1 MDLDAEAY
9 ALYWITKCA
18 TLALPLAQNVGQVGQ
33 LKTFR
38 SGSMKIEQ
46 ALMIQI
52 ELNLKTLP
60 ESSPPTSFRLRR
72 SLTLWDLILYG
83 IIVIQPTAPM
93 PAYGVFTNAGQGHVV
108 TSILIA
114 MIAMVFTAMSYG
126 RMARVYPSAG
136 SAYTY
141 VGREL
146 HPSLGYVTGWSM
158 TMDYILNPLICTVW
172 SAKAMADLLSGTR
185 YQIPYPGLLWP
196 IFFAVLFT
204 VLNLR
209 GIKSSARTNQILCAI
224 MGAVILVFFWCTI
237 RYIFHLPQF
246 PEAYFLRPFYD
257 PRTFTING
265 VFHGTSVAVLTYIGF
280 DGISTL
286 SEEVENPRR
295 NIFLATV
302 LVCVLT
308 GFLAAAEVYGAQLLS
323 PQYFFPA
330 GEVENAFSHVAAIA
344 GGALLA
350 KMISLTLLIATIG
363 SGMGSQL
370 GAARLLY
377 GMGRSNAIPK
387 GFFGAIHPRT
397 QIPANNIVFVGIIAL
412 IGAFLISYDNGA
424 ELLNF
429 GALIAFM
436 GVNLASLTHYCVRG
450 HDRSP
455 GQLIPPVLG
464 FLICLFIWIHL
475 SKLALIAGSVWMVAG
490 IVYGAVKT
498 RGFQSK
504 LVNFDLPADEV

>member
-1 MDLDAEAY
+1 METTSAV
-9 ALYWITKCA
+9 
-18 TLALPLAQNVGQVGQ
+18 PV
-33 LKTFR
+33 
-38 SGSMKIEQ
+38 
-46 ALMIQI
+46 
-52 ELNLKTLP
+52 
-60 ESSPPTSFRLRR
+60 SSAPRLRR
-72 SLTLWDLILYG
+72 TLTLWDLILYG

-93 PAYGVFTNAGQGHVV
+93 PAYGVFSNAGQGHVV

-146 HPSLGYVTGWSM
+146 HTSLGYVTGWSM
-158 TMDYILNPLICTVW
+158 TMDYMVNPLICTIW
-172 SAKAMADLLSGTR
+172 CAKAMADLLSGTR
-185 YQIPYPGLLWP
+185 FQVPYPGLIWP
-196 IFFAVLFT
+196 VFFAAMFT

-209 GIKSSARTNQILCAI
+209 GVKTSARINAILCAI
-224 MGAVILVFFWCTI
+224 MGAVILAFFWYTI

-246 PEAYFLRPFYD
+246 PEAYFLRPFYN
-257 PRTFTING
+257 PQTFTINR

-286 SEEVENPRR
+286 SEEVDNPKR

-302 LVCVLT
+302 MVCLIT
-308 GFLAAAEVYGAQLLS
+308 GLLASAEVYGAQLLS
-323 PQYFFPA
+323 FHRFGTDFGVFSQF
-330 GEVENAFSHVAAIA
+330 GDENVFSHVAGIA
-344 GGALLA
+344 GGVIMTKL
-350 KMISLTLLIATIG
+350 ISATLLIATIG

-377 GMGRSNAIPK
+377 GMGRSAAIPK
-387 GFFGAIHPRT
+387 KFFGAIHPRT
-397 QIPANNIVFVGIIAL
+397 RIPANNVLFVGVVAL

-436 GVNLASLTHYCVRG
+436 GVNLAALTHYYIRG
-450 HDRSP
+450 ADRTLW
-455 GQLIPPVLG
+455 QLIPPALG
-464 FLICLFIWIHL
+464 FVICLFIWLHL
-475 SKLALIAGSVWMVAG
+475 SKLAMIVGSIWMITGIA
-490 IVYGAVKT
+490 YGAWKT
-498 RGFQSK
+498 KGFQSD
-504 LVNFDLPADEV
+504 LVNFDVPPEED

>member
-1 MDLDAEAY
+1 M
-9 ALYWITKCA
+9 
-18 TLALPLAQNVGQVGQ
+18 
-33 LKTFR
+33 
-38 SGSMKIEQ
+38 
-46 ALMIQI
+46 
-52 ELNLKTLP
+52 
-60 ESSPPTSFRLRR
+60 
-72 SLTLWDLILYG
+72 YG

-93 PAYGVFTNAGQGHVV
+93 PAYGVFSNAGQGHVV

-114 MIAMVFTAMSYG
+114 MVAMVFTAMSYG

-158 TMDYILNPLICTVW
+158 TMDYILNPLICTIW
-172 SAKAMADLLSGTR
+172 CAKAMADLLTGTSL
-185 YQIPYPGLLWP
+185 QIPYPGLLWP
-196 IFFAVLFT
+196 LFFAGLFT
-204 VLNLR
+204 ALNLR
-209 GIKSSARTNQILCAI
+209 GVKTSARINNTLCAI
-224 MGAVILVFFWCTI
+224 MGAVIVAFFWYTI
-237 RYIFHLPQF
+237 RYIFHLPQY
-246 PEAYFLRPFYD
+246 PEAFFLRPFYN
-257 PRTFTING
+257 PQTFTVNR

-286 SEEVENPRR
+286 SEEVENPKK

-302 LVCVLT
+302 LVCVIT

-323 PQYFFPA
+323 FHRFGTDFGVFSQF
-330 GEVENAFSHVAAIA
+330 GDENVFSHVAGIA
-344 GGALLA
+344 GGVL
-350 KMISLTLLIATIG
+350 MTRVISLTLLIATTG

-387 GFFGAIHPRT
+387 KFFGAIHPKT
-397 QIPANNIVFVGIIAL
+397 HIPANNVMFVGAIAL
-412 IGAFLISYDNGA
+412 VGAFLITYDNGA

-436 GVNLASLTHYCVRG
+436 GVNLASLTHYYIRG
-450 HDRSP
+450 ADRALW
-455 GQLIPPVLG
+455 QLIPPVLG

-475 SKLALIAGSVWMVAG
+475 SHLALIVGSIWMVCG
-490 IVYGAVKT
+490 IAYGAVKT
-498 RGFQSK
+498 RGFRGD
-504 LVNFDLPADEV
+504 LVNFDLPPDE

>member
-1 MDLDAEAY
+1 ME
-9 ALYWITKCA
+9 T
-18 TLALPLAQNVGQVGQ
+18 T
-33 LKTFR
+33 
-38 SGSMKIEQ
+38 
-46 ALMIQI
+46 
-52 ELNLKTLP
+52 
-60 ESSPPTSFRLRR
+60 TSASTAPRLRR

-93 PAYGVFTNAGQGHVV
+93 PAYGVFSNAGQGHVV

-141 VGREL
+141 VGRVL

-158 TMDYILNPLICTVW
+158 TMDYILNPLICTIW

-204 VLNLR
+204 ALNLR
-209 GIKSSARTNQILCAI
+209 GVQTSARINQTLFAA
-224 MGAVILVFFWCTI
+224 MGAVILAFFWYTV
-237 RYIFHLPQF
+237 RYIFHLPQY
-246 PEAYFLRPFYD
+246 PEAYFLRPFYN
-257 PRTFTING
+257 PETFTVNR

-286 SEEVENPRR
+286 SEEVDNPRR

-302 LVCVLT
+302 LVCVIT

-323 PQYFFPA
+323 PQYFGRDF
-330 GEVENAFSHVAAIA
+330 GVFSEFGDENVFSHVAGIA
-344 GGALLA
+344 GGVLMTKL
-350 KMISLTLLIATIG
+350 ISLTLLIATVG

-377 GMGRSNAIPK
+377 GMGRSGAIPK
-387 GFFGAIHPRT
+387 KFFGAIHPKTR
-397 QIPANNIVFVGIIAL
+397 IPANNVLVVGAIAL
-412 IGAFLISYDNGA
+412 VGAFLITYDNGA

-436 GVNLASLTHYCVRG
+436 GVNLAALTHYYIRG
-450 HDRSP
+450 QDRTL

-464 FLICLFIWIHL
+464 FIICFFIWIHL
-475 SKLALIAGSVWMVAG
+475 SKLAMVVGSIWMIAGIA
-490 IVYGAVKT
+490 YGAWKT
-498 RGFQSK
+498 KGFQSD
-504 LVNFDLPADEV
+504 LVNFDVPADE

>member
-1 MDLDAEAY
+1 M
-9 ALYWITKCA
+9 A
-18 TLALPLAQNVGQVGQ
+18 TTSTG
-33 LKTFR
+33 T
-38 SGSMKIEQ
+38 
-46 ALMIQI
+46 
-52 ELNLKTLP
+52 T
-60 ESSPPTSFRLRR
+60 SSPALRLRR

-93 PAYGVFTNAGQGHVV
+93 PAYGVFSNAGGGHVV

-114 MIAMVFTAMSYG
+114 MVAMVFTAMSYG

-158 TMDYILNPLICTVW
+158 TMDYILNPLICTIW
-172 SAKAMADLLSGTR
+172 SAKAMADLLNGTR

-204 VLNLR
+204 LLNLR
-209 GIKSSARTNQILCAI
+209 GVQTSARINQILCAI
-224 MGAVILVFFWCTI
+224 MGAVILAYFWYTI

-246 PEAYFLRPFYD
+246 PEAYFLRPFYN
-257 PRTFTING
+257 PETFTVSR

-286 SEEVENPRR
+286 SEEVENPKR

-302 LVCVLT
+302 LVCVIT

-323 PQYFFPA
+323 SQYMFSA
-330 GEVENAFSHVAAIA
+330 AEVENAFSHVAAIA
-344 GGALLA
+344 GGPLLT
-350 KMISLTLLIATIG
+350 KVISLTLLVATIG

-377 GMGRSNAIPK
+377 GMGRSDAIPK
-387 GFFGAIHPRT
+387 KFFGAIHPRT
-397 QIPANNIVFVGIIAL
+397 RIPANNVIFVGVIAL
-412 IGAFLISYDNGA
+412 VGAFLITYDVGA

-436 GVNLASLTHYCVRG
+436 GVNIASLTHYYIRG
-450 HDRSP
+450 EDRSP
-455 GQLIPPVLG
+455 WQLIPPVLG
-464 FLICLFIWIHL
+464 FLICLFIWVHL
-475 SKLALIAGSVWMVAG
+475 SKMAMIVGSIWMIAGIA
-490 IVYGAVKT
+490 YGAWKT
-498 RGFQSK
+498 RGFQAE
-504 LVNFDLPADEV
+504 LVNFDVPPEES

>member
-1 MDLDAEAY
+1 M
-9 ALYWITKCA
+9 A
-18 TLALPLAQNVGQVGQ
+18 TTPTG
-33 LKTFR
+33 T
-38 SGSMKIEQ
+38 
-46 ALMIQI
+46 
-52 ELNLKTLP
+52 T
-60 ESSPPTSFRLRR
+60 SSPALRLRR
-72 SLTLWDLILYG
+72 TLTLWDLILYG

-93 PAYGVFTNAGQGHVV
+93 PAYGVFSNAGGGHVV

-158 TMDYILNPLICTVW
+158 TMDYILNPLICTIW

-204 VLNLR
+204 ALNLR
-209 GIKSSARTNQILCAI
+209 GVQTSARINQILCAI
-224 MGAVILVFFWCTI
+224 MGAVIVAYFWYTI
-237 RYIFHLPQF
+237 RYIFHIPQY
-246 PEAYFLRPFYD
+246 PEAYFLRPFYN
-257 PRTFTING
+257 PETFTISR

-286 SEEVENPRR
+286 SEEVDNPKR

-302 LVCVLT
+302 LVCVIT

-323 PQYFFPA
+323 SQYMFSA
-330 GEVENAFSHVAAIA
+330 AEVENAFSHVAAIA
-344 GGALLA
+344 GGPLLT
-350 KMISLTLLIATIG
+350 KVISLTLLIATIG

-377 GMGRSNAIPK
+377 GMGRSGAIPK
-387 GFFGAIHPRT
+387 KFFGAIHPRT
-397 QIPANNIVFVGIIAL
+397 RIPANNVMFVGVIAL
-412 IGAFLISYDNGA
+412 IGAFLITYDAGA

-436 GVNLASLTHYCVRG
+436 GVNIASLTHYYIRG
-450 HDRSP
+450 EDRSL

-475 SKLALIAGSVWMVAG
+475 SKMAMIVGSIWMIAGIA
-490 IVYGAVKT
+490 YGAWKT
-498 RGFQSK
+498 RGFQAD
-504 LVNFDLPADEV
+504 LVNFDVPADES

>member
-1 MDLDAEAY
+1 METASA
-9 ALYWITKCA
+9 A
-18 TLALPLAQNVGQVGQ
+18 
-33 LKTFR
+33 F
-38 SGSMKIEQ
+38 
-46 ALMIQI
+46 
-52 ELNLKTLP
+52 
-60 ESSPPTSFRLRR
+60 SSSAPRLRR
-72 SLTLWDLILYG
+72 ALTLWDLILYG

-93 PAYGVFTNAGQGHVV
+93 PAYGVFSNAGQGHVV

-114 MIAMVFTAMSYG
+114 MVAMVFTAMSYG

-158 TMDYILNPLICTVW
+158 TMDYILNPLICTIW
-172 SAKAMADLLSGTR
+172 SAKAMADLLSGTP

-196 IFFAVLFT
+196 LFFAGLFT
-204 VLNLR
+204 ALNLR
-209 GIKSSARTNQILCAI
+209 GVQTSARINNILCAV
-224 MGAVILVFFWCTI
+224 MGAVILAFFWYTV
-237 RYIFHLPQF
+237 RYIFHLPQY
-246 PEAYFLRPFYD
+246 PEAYFLRPFYN
-257 PRTFTING
+257 PATFTINR

-302 LVCVLT
+302 LVCVVT

-323 PQYFFPA
+323 PQYIF
-330 GEVENAFSHVAAIA
+330 GVNEVENAFSHVAAIA
-344 GGALLA
+344 GGPLLTKA
-350 KMISLTLLIATIG
+350 ISITLLIATVG

-377 GMGRSNAIPK
+377 GMGRSDAIPRK
-387 GFFGAIHPRT
+387 FFGAIHPRT
-397 QIPANNIVFVGIIAL
+397 RIPANNVIFVGVIAM

-436 GVNLASLTHYCVRG
+436 GVNLASLTHYYIRG
-450 HDRSP
+450 EDRTV
-455 GQLIPPVLG
+455 GQLLPPVLG
-464 FLICLFIWIHL
+464 FIICLFIWIHL
-475 SKLALIAGSVWMVAG
+475 SNLALIVGSIWMAVG
-490 IVYGAVKT
+490 IAYGAWKT
-498 RGFQSK
+498 RGFQGN
-504 LVNFDLPADEV
+504 LVNFDVPPEE

>member
-1 MDLDAEAY
+1 MSSAANPPADA
-9 ALYWITKCA
+9 
-18 TLALPLAQNVGQVGQ
+18 P
-33 LKTFR
+33 
-38 SGSMKIEQ
+38 
-46 ALMIQI
+46 
-52 ELNLKTLP
+52 
-60 ESSPPTSFRLRR
+60 RLRR

-93 PAYGVFTNAGQGHVV
+93 PAYGVFSNAGQGHVV

-158 TMDYILNPLICTVW
+158 TMDYILNPLICTIW
-172 SAKAMADLLSGTR
+172 CSKAMADLLSGTR
-185 YQIPYPGLLWP
+185 FQMPYPSLVWP
-196 IFFAVLFT
+196 LIFAGLFT
-204 VLNLR
+204 GLNLR
-209 GIKSSARTNQILCAI
+209 GVQTSARINKTLCAI
-224 MGAVILVFFWCTI
+224 MGAVIVAFFWYTI
-237 RYIFHLPQF
+237 RYIFNLPQY
-246 PEAYFLRPFYD
+246 PEAYFLRPFYN
-257 PRTFTING
+257 PQTFSISG

-286 SEEVENPRR
+286 SEEVENPKR

-302 LVCVLT
+302 LVCVVT

-323 PQYFFPA
+323 LQHFGRDF
-330 GEVENAFSHVAAIA
+330 GVFQQFGDENVFSHVAGIA
-344 GGALLA
+344 GGALMTKA
-350 KMISLTLLIATIG
+350 ISVTLLIATVG

-377 GMGRSNAIPK
+377 GMGRSEAIPRK
-387 GFFGAIHPRT
+387 FFGVIHPKTRV
-397 QIPANNIVFVGIIAL
+397 PANNVMFVGVVAL
-412 IGAFLISYDNGA
+412 IGAFLITYDNGA

-436 GVNLASLTHYCVRG
+436 GVNLAALTHYYLRG
-450 HDRSP
+450 NDRTL
-455 GQLIPPVLG
+455 GQLVPPILG
-464 FLICLFIWIHL
+464 FFICLFIWIHL

-490 IVYGAVKT
+490 IAYGAWKT
-498 RGFQSK
+498 RGFRGD
-504 LVNFDLPADEV
+504 LVNFDIPAEE

>member
-1 MDLDAEAY
+1 MRINYQIVLIVDTASHGIIQY
-9 ALYWITKCA
+9 AGMA
-18 TLALPLAQNVGQVGQ
+18 TTPAATTSTPL
-33 LKTFR
+33 
-38 SGSMKIEQ
+38 
-46 ALMIQI
+46 
-52 ELNLKTLP
+52 
-60 ESSPPTSFRLRR
+60 RLRR

-93 PAYGVFTNAGQGHVV
+93 PAYGVFSNAGGGHVV

-114 MIAMVFTAMSYG
+114 MVAMVFTAMSYG

-158 TMDYILNPLICTVW
+158 TMDYILNPLICTIW

-204 VLNLR
+204 TLNLR
-209 GIKSSARTNQILCAI
+209 GVQTSARINQILCAV
-224 MGAVILVFFWCTI
+224 MGAVIVAYFWYTI
-237 RYIFHLPQF
+237 RYIFHLPQY
-246 PEAYFLRPFYD
+246 PEAYFLRPFYN
-257 PRTFTING
+257 PETFTVSR

-286 SEEVENPRR
+286 SEEVENPKR

-302 LVCVLT
+302 LVCVIT

-323 PQYFFPA
+323 SQYLFSA
-330 GEVENAFSHVAAIA
+330 SEVENAFSHVAAIA
-344 GGALLA
+344 GGTLLT
-350 KMISLTLLIATIG
+350 KIISLTLLIATVG

-377 GMGRSNAIPK
+377 GMGRSDAIPK
-387 GFFGAIHPRT
+387 KFFGAIHPRT
-397 QIPANNIVFVGIIAL
+397 RIPANNVVFVGVIAL
-412 IGAFLISYDNGA
+412 VGAFLITYDAGA

-436 GVNLASLTHYCVRG
+436 GVNIAALTHYFIRG
-450 HDRSP
+450 EDRSI

-475 SKLALIAGSVWMVAG
+475 SKMAMIVGSIWMIAGIA
-490 IVYGAVKT
+490 YGAWKT
-498 RGFQSK
+498 RGFQAE
-504 LVNFDLPADEV
+504 LVNFDVPPEES

>member
-1 MDLDAEAY
+1 METASA
-9 ALYWITKCA
+9 AST
-18 TLALPLAQNVGQVGQ
+18 
-33 LKTFR
+33 
-38 SGSMKIEQ
+38 
-46 ALMIQI
+46 
-52 ELNLKTLP
+52 
-60 ESSPPTSFRLRR
+60 SSAPRLRR
-72 SLTLWDLILYG
+72 TLTLWDLILYG

-93 PAYGVFTNAGQGHVV
+93 PAYGVFSNAGQGHVV

-114 MIAMVFTAMSYG
+114 MVAMVFTAMSYG

-158 TMDYILNPLICTVW
+158 VMDYILNPLICTIW
-172 SAKAMADLLSGTR
+172 CAKAMADLLSGTR

-196 IFFAVLFT
+196 LIFAGLFT
-204 VLNLR
+204 ALNLR
-209 GIKSSARTNQILCAI
+209 GVQTSARINKTLCAI
-224 MGAVILVFFWCTI
+224 MGAVILTFFWYTI

-246 PEAYFLRPFYD
+246 PEAYFLRPFYN
-257 PRTFTING
+257 PQTFTISR

-286 SEEVENPRR
+286 SEEVDNPRR

-302 LVCVLT
+302 LVCVVT

-323 PQYFFPA
+323 SQYIFPA
-330 GEVENAFSHVAAIA
+330 SEVENAFSHVAAIA
-344 GGALLA
+344 GGAALTRA
-350 KMISLTLLIATIG
+350 ISLTLLIATIG

-377 GMGRSNAIPK
+377 GMGRSGAIPK
-387 GFFGAIHPRT
+387 KFFGAIHPRT
-397 QIPANNIVFVGIIAL
+397 RIPANNVMFVGAISL
-412 IGAFLISYDNGA
+412 IGAFLISYDDGA
-424 ELLNF
+424 NLLNF

-436 GVNLASLTHYCVRG
+436 GVNLASLTHYYIRG
-450 HDRSP
+450 ASRTI

-464 FLICLFIWIHL
+464 FIICFLLWISL
-475 SKLALIAGSVWMVAG
+475 SSKAMIFGAIWMVVG
-490 IVYGAVKT
+490 IAYGAWKT
-498 RGFQSK
+498 KGFQSD
-504 LVNFDLPADEV
+504 LVSFDVPAEEN